1 MLVLV
6 TLTATLILVVVCVM
20 LHYEALELIQRA
32 GAWLHRRSP
41 WHRWH
46 LSMLVCGLLA
56 AHALEA
62 VLFGFAYWWMVGDN
76 DYGRIVGA
84 QTSGIAEC
92 IYFSFINY
100 TSLGY
105 GDLVP
110 SGPLR
115 FMAGMEALTGL
126 ALISWTASFLYLQM
140 QRIWE
145 RRSR

>member
-1 MLVLV
+1 MHVLV

-20 LHYEALELIQRA
+20 LHYEALDLMRRA
-32 GAWLHRRSP
+32 GTWLHLRST

-46 LSMLVCGLLA
+46 LSMLVGGLLV

-62 VLFGFAYWWMVGDN
+62 VLFGFAYWWIVDGS

-84 QTSGIAEC
+84 DTSGVADY
-92 IYFSFINY
+92 IYFSFVNY

-110 SGPLR
+110 LGPLR